1 MDLYG
6 LYIYTY
12 FMGSVS
18 KVVSPAVSE
27 TSEECHSQC
36 YDAKSDCE
44 ANPGLTFHDLKIFK
58 AALSYSYGP
67 LPVISTSNPIYR
79 MYNPI
84 YNQL

>member
-1 MDLYG
+1 MDLHG

-12 FMGSVS
+12 FMCSVS
-18 KVVSPAVSE
+18 KLVSPAVSE
-27 TSEECHSQC
+27 TWEECHPQC
-36 YDAKSDCE
+36 HDALRAT

-58 AALSYSYGP
+58 AALSYSFGP
-67 LPVISTSNPIYR
+67 LPVISTYNPIYR